1 MTTAPGGGHER
12 YPQSAQA
19 RFVWSSATTSIVIEH
34 TDQLAI
40 FGPAHCQAREGIGDN
55 YISTLATTTIPQ
67 WNLVDSQ

>member
-40 FGPAHCQAREGIGDN
+40 FGPAHCQACEGVRRQLHFHFSDN
-55 YISTLATTTIPQ
+55 YNSPGEFG
-67 WNLVDSQ
+67 